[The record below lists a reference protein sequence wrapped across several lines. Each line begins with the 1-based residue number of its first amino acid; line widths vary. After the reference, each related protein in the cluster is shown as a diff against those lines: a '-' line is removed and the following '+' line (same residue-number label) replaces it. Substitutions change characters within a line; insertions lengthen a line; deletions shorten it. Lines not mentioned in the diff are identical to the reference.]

1 MIHSESLGQKPV
13 LSSTPG
19 YQEIVKPMA
28 KIYSLCQASG
38 KVPVPQ
44 GAKAVNKA
52 SWQCW
57 AMPVVQ
63 EDMDRLGGGLSLRQ
77 EQPSELRLEAERES
91 QWASERRCNSLVFI
105 HTTKQ
110 PLCSRHEL

>member
-19 YQEIVKPMA
+19 CQEIVKPMA

-52 SWQCW
+52 S
-57 AMPVVQ
+57 
-63 EDMDRLGGGLSLRQ
+63 
-77 EQPSELRLEAERES
+77 
-91 QWASERRCNSLVFI
+91 
-105 HTTKQ
+105 
-110 PLCSRHEL
+110 